1 MSDAFPATRWTND
14 EVRMAKREV
23 PVSVWAW
30 ACSVSL
36 QTIGDRSLNTEA
48 VVVGH
53 VRCPKDRLRPAAV
66 QAVKALSDGDGAV
79 RSVDWSQCRPLLG
92 VHCRT
97 LSPTRHRTKRQRHM
111 TAGSQLPPDSA
122 RCGVGCCLADPL
134 QLHVAALF
142 RRLGLVA
149 PLVTGSSAHRADAEL
164 AQTDGS
170 EAAAAPPLSWHS
182 DAGLDSRPL
191 ATTET

>member
-97 LSPTRHRTKRQRHM
+97 LSPTRHRTTVEAHSYWI
-111 TAGSQLPPDSA
+111 AASA
-122 RCGVGCCLADPL
+122 RLCAMRGRLLLGRPSP
-134 QLHVAALF
+134 AA
-142 RRLGLVA
+142 RGR
-149 PLVTGSSAHRADAEL
+149 TIQTSRTCSSSPDR
-164 AQTDGS
+164 
-170 EAAAAPPLSWHS
+170 
-182 DAGLDSRPL
+182 
-191 ATTET
+191 